1 MSAER
6 AEAAAWRRL
15 VIAVLGGDE
24 REQEICRRAAAT
36 GAEVRAFGFP
46 WPQDGLDGVRAA
58 HDAAEAIAD
67 ANVVLMP
74 IPGIAA
80 DGSLFATVRIVP
92 DEALLGRMA
101 ARGHIILGRADA
113 GLRRAAASLGIRLHE
128 YEGDA
133 ELMRQR
139 APAIVE
145 GLIRILIENTT
156 ITLHGARICVIGQG
170 TIGSALTRTLL
181 ALGALVTVAAR
192 NPQQRASAAALGTHA
207 ISLEELPAAAPA
219 FNIVLSTAPSPI
231 VTAAVIDRLAGDALV
246 VDLAA
251 PPGSCDLAYARLSGR
266 GAIWARALGRRAP
279 ITVGASQWSGI
290 ARIIEG
296 ILTEVHGDAG

>member
-6 AEAAAWRRL
+6 AVASAWRQL

-46 WPQDGLDGVRAA
+46 WPQGGLDGVRAA
-58 HDAAEAIAD
+58 RDAAEAIAG

-113 GLRRAAASLGIRLHE
+113 RLCRAAAALGIRLHE

-145 GLIRILIENTT
+145 GLIRILIENTATT
-156 ITLHGARICVIGQG
+156 IHGARICVIGQG

-192 NPQQRASAAALGTHA
+192 NPRQRATAAALGAHA

-219 FNIVLSTAPSPI
+219 FDIVLSTAPAPI
-231 VTAAVIDRLAGDALV
+231 VTAAVIDQLADEALV

-251 PPGSCDLAYARLSGR
+251 PPGSCDLEYTRQSGR
-266 GAIWARALGRRAP
+266 RAIWARALGRRAP

-296 ILTEVHGDAG
+296 ILTEVQGDAG

>member
-6 AEAAAWRRL
+6 AGGSAWRRL

-46 WPQDGLDGVRAA
+46 WPQGGIDGVRAA
-58 HDAAEAIAD
+58 RDAADAIAG

-113 GLRRAAASLGIRLHE
+113 GLRRATAALGIRLHE

-170 TIGSALTRTLL
+170 TLGSALTRTLL

-192 NPQQRASAAALGTHA
+192 NPQQRASAAALGARA
-207 ISLEELPAAAPA
+207 ISLEELPAAATA
-219 FNIVLSTAPSPI
+219 FNIVLSTAPAPI
-231 VTAAVIDRLAGDALV
+231 VTAAVIDRLARDALV

-251 PPGSCDLAYARLSGR
+251 PPGSCDLEYAHLSGR